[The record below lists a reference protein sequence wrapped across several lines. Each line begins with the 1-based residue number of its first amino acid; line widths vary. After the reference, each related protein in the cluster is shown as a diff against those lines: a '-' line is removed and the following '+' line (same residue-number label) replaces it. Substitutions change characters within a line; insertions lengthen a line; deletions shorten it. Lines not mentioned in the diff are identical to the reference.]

1 LNTMDVALYVLLLLG
16 TICVGESDAVCSLQ
30 NDIQFQ
36 NSNIN
41 QPEIL
46 VANNIGIRD
55 VESRF
60 DLFSSDIFETRLT
73 RKVQNATYQ
82 SETNFKARIRT
93 LIEFID
99 FGSPGY
105 NPFEDIAFQSVD
117 MLDLLETWQNWNV
130 LDPVNGI
137 YQATSLKGIFNANAN
152 VNTSVDPCQNED
164 EVPNAADVSMDID
177 FRSVYVA
184 TGTKLAVFIRF
195 EMYQDITVNGLTTR
209 TSFLND
215 VSQEIIDQ
223 FGTVSSVQSGI
234 GPISV
239 LKSIVS
245 VGSATKP
252 EYQVYYSFDTLD
264 HDLIFQDL
272 KLLQT

>member
-1 LNTMDVALYVLLLLG
+1 MDVALYVLLLLG

-73 RKVQNATYQ
+73 RKVQNSTYQ

-99 FGSPGY
+99 FGTPGY

-117 MLDLLETWQNWNV
+117 MLDLLETWQNWDV

-137 YQATSLKGIFNANAN
+137 YQATSLTGIFNAYAN
-152 VNTSVDPCQNED
+152 VNTSVDPCQNEA

-184 TGTKLAVFIRF
+184 ANTKLAVFIRF

-223 FGTVSSVQSGI
+223 FGTVSSVQSEI

-239 LKSIVS
+239 LNSIVS

-252 EYQVYYSFDTLD
+252 EYQVYYSFDTVD
-264 HDLIFQDL
+264 HTLIFQGL